1 MANSLISLTDVGV
14 LVLTIGIVSLGVG
27 LLRPDPRLR

>member
-1 MANSLISLTDVGV
+1 MTNFLVSDLSV